1 MSLLWLKLTVKQKV
15 RQLSW
20 FCYLLSLHPNKEALF
35 PEEIR
40 LNSSSREVALNAC
53 SLSVSPLY
61 HLATKIDGVRHLT

>member
-1 MSLLWLKLTVKQKV
+1 MSLLWLKLTMKQKV

-40 LNSSSREVALNAC
+40 LSSREVALNAY

-61 HLATKIDGVRHLT
+61 HLATKIDGVRHL